1 MGEESYIAGKDVL
14 TNDTTWIVDP
24 IDGTTNF
31 IHGIPMVAVS
41 IGVTMNKEP
50 IVGVIHNP
58 FTRVTY
64 VGRKGHGAY
73 RIDPFHD
80 DRTPLPIVSTPL
92 PSLSGSVF
100 AVEWGSDRADN
111 NFDVK
116 RHTFTALT
124 SAEGGMVHG
133 LRSWGSAALNLCA
146 VAEGCFDGYWEGGC
160 WPWDVCAGWVILK
173 ESGGIIVDGNP
184 SPNILQEADLCGRRY
199 LAIRHSGQSGGS
211 QEALV
216 KEFYAAVH
224 GRMDY

>member
-1 MGEESYIAGKDVL
+1 MGEESYVAGKDVL

-50 IVGVIHNP
+50 VVGVIHNP

-64 VGRKGHGAY
+64 VGRKGNGAY
-73 RIDPFHD
+73 RIDPLN
-80 DRTPLPIVSTPL
+80 DRMPLPIVSIPL

-184 SPNILQEADLCGRRY
+184 SLNILQEADLCGRRY
-199 LAIRHSGQSGGS
+199 LAIRHSGQSGS

-216 KEFYAAVH
+216 KEFYAAVR